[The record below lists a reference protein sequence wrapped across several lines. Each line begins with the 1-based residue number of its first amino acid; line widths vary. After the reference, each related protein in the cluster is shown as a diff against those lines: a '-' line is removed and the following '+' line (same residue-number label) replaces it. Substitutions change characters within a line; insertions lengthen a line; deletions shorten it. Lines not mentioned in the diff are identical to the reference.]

1 MVAGKFLF
9 FFTRSVPNLITTLQG
24 TCPTLPNPCAH
35 RPPCQASSVPCEQ
48 LFSDSKQTAD
58 NLRASLGSERFEEL
72 QIMKFAWHK
81 KINDL
86 SALNS
91 AQIEEVHLDDDLD
104 EYREMFIAD
113 KWAVEF
119 DN

>member
-1 MVAGKFLF
+1 
-9 FFTRSVPNLITTLQG
+9 
-24 TCPTLPNPCAH
+24 
-35 RPPCQASSVPCEQ
+35 
-48 LFSDSKQTAD
+48 
-58 NLRASLGSERFEEL
+58 
-72 QIMKFAWHK
+72 MKFAWRK

-86 SALNS
+86 SASNS
-91 AQIEEVHLDDDLD
+91 AQIEEVDLN